1 MNDGNLHKNQSPDI
15 PAIHIISDSL
25 GISAQPLVR
34 AASSQF
40 GIMQPKFEILSRV
53 KSFKQITD
61 FLQEHLSNQED
72 HCKEIGMVNGAAS
85 PNDKILVFYTLV
97 DENLREQLVQYV
109 NSDKRIIAVDLLT
122 EAIAGISKVCE
133 MPPSQHPGALHVA
146 NTAYFKRI
154 EAIEFTINHDD
165 GRNPNN
171 LIHADI
177 VLIGVSRTSK
187 TPLSIYLAQEGY
199 KVANIPLDNLTTPP
213 SELFEVESSRIF
225 GLTTTPEVLGA
236 IRQRRLGN
244 ALGVASDYANKENI
258 YAELESARAL
268 MKRLGCIVVRTDN
281 RAVEETAQ
289 EILGYYKLVH

>member
-1 MNDGNLHKNQSPDI
+1 MSDVNLHKSKAADI
-15 PAIHIISDSL
+15 SAIHIISDSL

-34 AASSQF
+34 AAASQF
-40 GIMQPKFEILSRV
+40 GIMQPRFEILSRA
-53 KSFKQITD
+53 KTFDQITD
-61 FLQEHLSNQED
+61 FLQKHLVSQETL
-72 HCKEIGMVNGAAS
+72 CKEALENDANAS
-85 PNDKILVFYTLV
+85 VNDKILVFYTLV
-97 DENLREQLVQYV
+97 DTDLRHRLVQYV
-109 NSDKRIIAVDLLT
+109 NNDRRIIAVDLLT
-122 EAIAGISKVCE
+122 DAIDGISQICE
-133 MPPSQHPGALHVA
+133 MSPAQNPGALHVA

-165 GRNPNN
+165 GRNHSN
-171 LIHADI
+171 LIYADI

-199 KVANIPLDNLTTPP
+199 KVANIPLDNLTAPP
-213 SELFEVESSRIF
+213 SELFEIESSRIF

-258 YAELESARAL
+258 YAELECARAL

>member
-1 MNDGNLHKNQSPDI
+1 MNDVNLHKIKGADI

-34 AASSQF
+34 AAASQF
-40 GIMQPKFEILSRV
+40 GIMQPNFEILSRV

-61 FLQEHLSNQED
+61 FLQEHLSSQEA
-72 HCKEIGMVNGAAS
+72 HCKEISVGNNYALA
-85 PNDKILVFYTLV
+85 NDKILVFYTLV

-109 NSDKRIIAVDLLT
+109 INDKRIIAVDLLT
-122 EAIAGISKVCE
+122 DAVAGISRFCE
-133 MPPSQHPGALHVA
+133 KAPSQNPGALHVA
-146 NTAYFKRI
+146 NTAYYKRI

-199 KVANIPLDNLTTPP
+199 RVANIPLDNLTTPP
-213 SELFEVESSRIF
+213 SELFEIESSRIF

-244 ALGVASDYANKENI
+244 ALGVASDYANKEHI